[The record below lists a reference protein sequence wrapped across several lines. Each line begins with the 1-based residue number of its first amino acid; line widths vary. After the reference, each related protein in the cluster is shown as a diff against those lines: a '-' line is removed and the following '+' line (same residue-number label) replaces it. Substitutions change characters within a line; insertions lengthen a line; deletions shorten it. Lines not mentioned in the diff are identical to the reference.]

1 MNRNVLTAVL
11 GVFLAGS
18 FGGNAYLYM
27 QHQKL
32 SKSSKERDSAVAL
45 RDSLQRVLL
54 NMRDSL
60 EQMISTREENQR
72 LAAKIQELEGST
84 ATLAAKE
91 ASYLSKI
98 KQLQRAIGNMS
109 PEQIE
114 KFKTELAAKADEIK
128 KLQDML
134 LRAQLD
140 KEQAVRQAENDR
152 ASMESE
158 NRAMKDKI
166 SKGQSLQFGPVLTFG
181 IRNKNGQQE
190 ETFKSK
196 SIDRLKITFDI
207 IQNPLIEQP
216 VEQEVKIRIVGPEGE
231 ILTKDNK
238 SLADKSTLYSLKE
251 TIVFDG
257 EQQKVKL
264 YFTAAAFKKGK
275 YSVEL
280 WTDDTMKQKNTFT
293 LE

>member
-1 MNRNVLTAVL
+1 MNRNVLTAML
-11 GVFLAGS
+11 GVLLAGS
-18 FGGNAYLYM
+18 FGGNAYLFM

-32 SKSSKERDSAVAL
+32 KKSANERDSAVAL

-60 EQMISTREENQR
+60 EQMISAREENQR
-72 LAAKIQELEGST
+72 MAAKIQELEGST
-84 ATLAAKE
+84 AELSAKE
-91 ASYLSKI
+91 ASYLARI
-98 KQLQRAIGNMS
+98 KQLQKAVGNMS
-109 PEQIE
+109 PKEIE
-114 KFKTELAAKADEIK
+114 KFKAELAAKADEIK
-128 KLQDML
+128 KLQDLL

-140 KEQAVRQAENDR
+140 KEQIARQAETDK
-152 ASMESE
+152 AAMESE
-158 NRAMKDKI
+158 NRVMKDKI

-190 ETFKSK
+190 ETFKAK

-207 IQNPLIEQP
+207 VQNPLIEQP
-216 VEQEVKIRIVGPEGE
+216 IEQELKIRIVGPEGE

-238 SLADKSTLYSLKE
+238 SLSDKSSLYSLKE
-251 TIVFDG
+251 TVVFDG

-264 YFTAAAFKKGK
+264 YFSAAAFKKGK
-275 YSVEL
+275 YTVEL